1 MRIRKARK
9 EEAEKISHLIRNTI
23 LKVNSKHYPKKQM
36 EFELT
41 CYTAF
46 KIKSYFK
53 DKTIFCLLEKEEII
67 GVSILNFEEKTIESL
82 YLNPKFIGKGL
93 GIKLLLYVEN
103 YAKKKGIKKII
114 LYPTDYA
121 LKFYQKARYKIIRQ
135 FIGTKNGGYPVT
147 EMEKRLR

>member
-1 MRIRKARK
+1 MQIRKAKK
-9 EEAEKISHLIRNTI
+9 EEAEKISRLIRNTI

-41 CYTAF
+41 CYTAS

-53 DKTIFCLLEKEEII
+53 DKTIFCLLEKEKII

-82 YLNPKFIGKGL
+82 YLNPKFLGKGL

-103 YAKKKGIKKII
+103 YAKKEGIKKII

-121 LKFYQKARYKIIRQ
+121 YEFYKKAGYKVIRKFL
-135 FIGTKNGGYPVT
+135 GTKNGGYPVT
-147 EMEKRLR
+147 EMEKKI